1 MVRMR
6 SAKQRSGRSLSTIV
20 LIALLASALPGCATR
35 QAAPVQTAT
44 CPKVEIP
51 ERLLQ
56 PATNDSET
64 QVMKLEERLVRLKAL
79 LPPSDLPP

>member
-1 MVRMR
+1 MR
-6 SAKQRSGRSLSTIV
+6 STTRNSGRSLSVIV
-20 LIALLASALPGCATR
+20 PSVLLASVLCGCATPP
-35 QAAPVQTAT
+35 AVPLQTVE
-44 CPKVEIP
+44 CPRVEIS
-51 ERLLQ
+51 ERLLR

>member
-1 MVRMR
+1 MPSTMR
-6 SAKQRSGRSLSTIV
+6 NSGRSLSMIV
-20 LIALLASALPGCATR
+20 PIALLASVLCGCATR
-35 QAAPVQTAT
+35 QAAPVQTVE
-44 CPKVEIP
+44 CPRVEIS
-51 ERLLQ
+51 ERLLR